1 MVAER
6 RLDGAVRVNAL
17 TTDLINRW
25 QAEAPSEVCHTS
37 YRDEGTSKTTEE
49 KEDLEADIAKH
60 TVEKYTEH
68 FFPQMKLEI
77 IDFLPRCLG
86 SVSDGT
92 ADCCFENMSAGG
104 IKEFWKKIE
113 LPGGADDSYVCTG
126 VKPANCLMPKK
137 TLSEKGLDGGGWIV
151 MNKYMQVETKDGPV
165 WGDSVLC
172 AVGECNYGCIGS
184 PMISYRGEK
193 QTTET
198 LAVSLAVEIVEVPV
212 TQTQE
217 KTRQVANTH
226 VQHVVNT
233 VEAEVPSQFID
244 KAVEIPVVAQTQISM
259 DQTVQKSIEIPKWL
273 NVVKGVVDSEDLPL
287 NVFRETLLQNKILRG
302 IKKNLVTKY
311 LEMLAEIAELKDAY
325 RKFYEKLVRCMKLG
339 IHENSVDGVE
349 IAELLRFN
357 TSGDEQINLKEYVDR
372 MKEGQN
378 DICYITGEN
387 IAVVSSSSF
396 SEDLRKKG
404 CEVLYMVD
412 PMDEYAVHQ
421 PEEFNGMRP
430 KSTTKKG
437 LDLGDQDE
445 KKTLEELNM
454 EPETSRKLM
463 KETLGDKVDE
473 VIVSN
478 RMVDSLR
485 AHTASEHGWS
495 TNMKHCAQQRS
506 GSQQHNN
513 YHSKQA
519 MQQRERK
526 EEKGQGERER
536 REERMKEE
544 EIRKGE

>member
-1 MVAER
+1 MKAEAELPEDHDSILALMDGR
-6 RLDGAVRVNAL
+6 LTLSASTGEPKVFYNKAGMEEQASKLDGDCAAQAREWEELQRLRAEGLVTVRDTN
-17 TTDLINRW
+17 
-25 QAEAPSEVCHTS
+25 
-37 YRDEGTSKTTEE
+37 
-49 KEDLEADIAKH
+49 
-60 TVEKYTEH
+60 
-68 FFPQMKLEI
+68 KL
-77 IDFLPRCLG
+77 LN
-86 SVSDGT
+86 
-92 ADCCFENMSAGG
+92 DC
-104 IKEFWKKIE
+104 E
-113 LPGGADDSYVCTG
+113 L
-126 VKPANCLMPKK
+126 
-137 TLSEKGLDGGGWIV
+137 
-151 MNKYMQVETKDGPV
+151 
-165 WGDSVLC
+165 
-172 AVGECNYGCIGS
+172 
-184 PMISYRGEK
+184 
-193 QTTET
+193 
-198 LAVSLAVEIVEVPV
+198 
-212 TQTQE
+212 
-217 KTRQVANTH
+217 
-226 VQHVVNT
+226 
-233 VEAEVPSQFID
+233 
-244 KAVEIPVVAQTQISM
+244 
-259 DQTVQKSIEIPKWL
+259 IPKWF

-287 NVFRETLLQNKILRG
+287 NVFRETLLQNKILRV
-302 IKKNLVTKY
+302 IKKNLVTKH
-311 LEMLAEIAELKDAY
+311 LEMLSEIAEFKDAY
-325 RKFYEKLVRCMKLG
+325 RKLYEQLVRCMKLG

-404 CEVLYMVD
+404 YEVLYMVD

-421 PEEFNGMRP
+421 PKEFNGMRP
-430 KSTTKKG
+430 KSTTKKE

-495 TNMKHCAQQRS
+495 TNMKHCTR
-506 GSQQHNN
+506 QQHNN

-536 REERMKEE
+536 EGKKR
-544 EIRKGE
+544 